1 MQLILRSFSPIG
13 ITYNNAMERGIYLD
27 HSATTPMAPEVL
39 AAMQP
44 FLSDDY
50 GNASSIHSYGRD
62 AAAALDEAH
71 LVVGCAIGARASE
84 IIFTGCGTESD
95 NLAIRGVAFAA
106 RKQGKGNHLITTPVE
121 HHAVEGTVQQLHDLF
136 GFEMTLLPVDQY
148 GRVDPDD
155 LRKAI
160 RPDTVLA
167 SVMLANN
174 EVGTLQE
181 IAAMGAICRAY
192 GVPFHTDAVQAPA
205 YLPVDVNALNVDLLA
220 LSAHKFYG
228 PKGVG
233 VLYLRD
239 GISYVPTLTGGGHER
254 GRRPGTVNVAGAVGA
269 AAALKYV
276 ARERATQAARLQ
288 ILRDKLIAGVLAR
301 VPDAQLS
308 GHPTDR
314 LAHHTSFVFKAVD
327 GEALLMS
334 LDVEGIACS
343 TGSACT
349 SGNPEPSPILLAMG
363 LPHEWALG
371 GLRITLGYQTT
382 QADIDRVI
390 EVLPMCVE
398 RVRLAVLDF

>member
-1 MQLILRSFSPIG
+1 M
-13 ITYNNAMERGIYLD
+13 MERGIYLD
-27 HSATTPMAPEVL
+27 HSATTPMAAEVL

-44 FLSDDY
+44 FLSADY

-71 LVVGCAIGARASE
+71 SVVGCAIGARPSE

-106 RKQGKGNHLITTPVE
+106 RKRGKGNHLITTPVE
-121 HHAVEGTVQQLHDLF
+121 HHAVEGTVHQLHGLF
-136 GFEMTLLPVDQY
+136 DFEMTLLPVDEY
-148 GRVDPDD
+148 GRVDPAD
-155 LRKAI
+155 LRRAI
-160 RPDTVLA
+160 RPDTILA

-174 EVGTLQE
+174 EVGTLQS
-181 IAAMGAICRAY
+181 IAEMGAICREH

-205 YLPVDVNALNVDLLA
+205 YLPIDVNALNVDLLA

-239 GISYVPTLTGGGHER
+239 GTPYVPTLTGGGHER

-276 ARERATQAARLQ
+276 ARERGTQAPRLQ
-288 ILRDKLIAGVLAR
+288 GLRDKLIAGVLAR
-301 VPDAQLS
+301 VPDAKLS

-314 LAHHTSFVFKAVD
+314 LAQHASFVFKGVD

-334 LDVEGIACS
+334 LDVEGMACS

-363 LPHEWALG
+363 LPHDWALG

-382 QADIDRVI
+382 EAEINRVI
-390 EVLPMCVE
+390 DVLPMCVE
-398 RVRLAVLDF
+398 RVRNAVLDY

>member
-1 MQLILRSFSPIG
+1 
-13 ITYNNAMERGIYLD
+13 MERGIYLD
-27 HSATTPMAPEVL
+27 HSATTPIAPEVL
-39 AAMQP
+39 TAMLP
-44 FLSDDY
+44 FLGENY
-50 GNASSIHSYGRD
+50 GNASSIHSYGRA

-106 RKQGKGNHLITTPVE
+106 RQRGKGNHIISALVE
-121 HHAVEGTVQQLHDLF
+121 HHAVEGTVHQLHDLF
-136 GFEMTLLPVDQY
+136 GFDMTMLPVDQY
-148 GRVDPDD
+148 GRVDPEDV
-155 LRKAI
+155 RAAI
-160 RPDTVLA
+160 RPDTVLV
-167 SVMLANN
+167 SMMLANN
-174 EVGTLQE
+174 EVGTLQQIKE
-181 IAAMGAICRAY
+181 MGDICHER
-192 GVPFHTDAVQAPA
+192 GVLLHTDAVQAPA
-205 YLPVDVNALNVDLLA
+205 YMPVDVNHLNVDLLA

-233 VLYLRD
+233 VLYLRE
-239 GISYVPTLTGGGHER
+239 GTPYVPLVTGGGHER

-276 ARERATQAARLQ
+276 SRERTVQAQRLQ
-288 ILRDKLIAGVLAR
+288 MLRDKLLTGVLAR
-301 VPDAQLS
+301 VPDVQIS
-308 GHPTDR
+308 GHPTER
-314 LAHHTSFVFKAVD
+314 LPHHTSFVFKGVD

-349 SGNPEPSPILLAMG
+349 SGNPEPSPVLMAMG
-363 LPHEWALG
+363 LSREWALG

-382 QADIDRVI
+382 ESDINRVL

-398 RVRLAVLDF
+398 RVRQSVFEF